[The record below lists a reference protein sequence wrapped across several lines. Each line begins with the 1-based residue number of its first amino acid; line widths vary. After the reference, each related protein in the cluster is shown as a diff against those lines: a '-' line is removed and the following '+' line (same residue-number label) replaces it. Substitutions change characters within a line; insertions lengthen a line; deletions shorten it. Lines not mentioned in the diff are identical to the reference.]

1 MNITKYGH
9 SCLLVEK
16 DGVRIITD
24 PGSWNPIPATENIDA
39 VLVTHEHADH
49 FDIEQI
55 RAIHRDSP
63 GVRIITHKPVGDK
76 LAEAGL
82 PHELIENGET
92 IDVSGVSVQSVG
104 EAHACIYGDLSPCR
118 NTGYVIGGELF
129 APGDALHD
137 VPPESVRLLA
147 LPTGGP
153 WMRLSEAIDF
163 AKKVNPKIVFPIHD
177 ALYTQVYRGELIPRL
192 VGGHLKGGNIEFID
206 LAAGETREF

>member
-1 MNITKYGH
+1 MKVTKYGH

-16 DGVRIITD
+16 ESVRIITD
-24 PGSWNPIPATENIDA
+24 PGLWNPMPATENIDA

-49 FDIEQI
+49 FDIKQI

-63 GVRIITHKPVGDK
+63 CVRIITHKPVGEK

-82 PHELIENGET
+82 PYELIENGGI
-92 IDVSGVSVQSVG
+92 IDVNGVSVRSVG
-104 EAHACIYGDLSPCR
+104 EAHACIYGDISPCR
-118 NTGYVIGGELF
+118 NTGYVIDGELF

-163 AKKVNPKIVFPIHD
+163 AKEVNPKIVFPIHD
-177 ALYTQVYRGELIPRL
+177 AMYTEMYRGELIPHL
-192 VGGHLKGGNIEFID
+192 VDEHLKDSGIEFID
-206 LAAGETREF
+206 LAAGEIREF